1 LQHDTLSEWK
11 MMALTSR
18 TGESMKTVED
28 RNLRNKQE
36 TEELARLPD
45 VERPVRQP
53 PVIQRRPHLNR
64 IYLKAIRGE
73 AIQFDAY
80 CVGCEKESVQR

>member
-1 LQHDTLSEWK
+1 

-45 VERPVRQP
+45 VGDLCVSHPLYSAVRTSTGY
-53 PVIQRRPHLNR
+53 I
-64 IYLKAIRGE
+64 
-73 AIQFDAY
+73 
-80 CVGCEKESVQR
+80 